1 MIHIFNEE
9 TKELLKTFKIKGLL
23 GDYILASREITNK
36 WFRECQNFLARNND
50 FYGMMYDL
58 KFRRTLQGN
67 EFWSDIYYVNN

>member
-50 FYGMMYDL
+50 FYGMMY
-58 KFRRTLQGN
+58 
-67 EFWSDIYYVNN
+67 V